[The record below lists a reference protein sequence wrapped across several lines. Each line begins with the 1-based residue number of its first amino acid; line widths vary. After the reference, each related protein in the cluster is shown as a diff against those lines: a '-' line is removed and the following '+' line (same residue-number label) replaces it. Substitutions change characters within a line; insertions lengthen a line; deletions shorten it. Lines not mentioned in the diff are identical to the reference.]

1 MTAGDEHQAES
12 HQAIEAT
19 FRIERARL
27 IAGLARMMR
36 NVDLAEE
43 LAQDA
48 LVAALAEWPKTGVP
62 ANPGAWLM
70 AVAKRRAIDELR
82 RDKMRERKHE
92 EIARTQPGYSNETR
106 GGAPKV
112 IEAAIEAA
120 MDDDLGDELLGLIFT
135 ACHPILSPDARAA
148 LTLKV
153 VGGLTTDEIARAY
166 LLSEATI
173 AQRIVRAKKAI
184 AKAGLTFEVP
194 RGSERAARLPSV
206 LEVIYL
212 IFNEGYA
219 ATAGADL
226 VRPDLCLEAQR
237 LGRIL
242 AGLMPEDAPDKAEVL
257 GLLALME
264 IQASRLRAR
273 TGPDG
278 AVIPLTEQ
286 DRARWDQLLIRR
298 GLDALAR
305 AEALGTRVGAL
316 GPYVLQAALA
326 ACHARARRAA
336 DTDWPRIAALYD
348 RLRVVAP
355 SPVVDLNRAI
365 AHSMA
370 FGPEAGLRLVDEI
383 ADAAALRDYAPLPA
397 ARGDFLFRAGRLAEA
412 RSEFTAAATLTR
424 NARERAFL
432 LARADACDAKR

>member
-1 MTAGDEHQAES
+1 MTAGETQ
-12 HQAIEAT
+12 QAIEAI

-27 IAGLARMMR
+27 IAGLVRLVR

-43 LAQDA
+43 LVQDA
-48 LVAALAEWPKTGVP
+48 LVIALSEWSRAGVP

-70 AVAKRRAIDELR
+70 TVGKRRAIDAIR

-92 EIARTQPGYSNETR
+92 EIARELDGECDGTAEGNEM
-106 GGAPKV
+106 
-112 IEAAIEAA
+112 A
-120 MDDDLGDELLGLIFT
+120 MNDDLGDELLGLIFT
-135 ACHPILSPDARAA
+135 ACHPILSADARAA
-148 LTLKV
+148 LTLRV
-153 VGGLTTDEIARAY
+153 IGGLTTDEIARAF
-166 LLSEATI
+166 LSSEVTI
-173 AQRIVRAKKAI
+173 AQRIVRAKRTI
-184 AKAGLTFEVP
+184 GKAGLSFEVP
-194 RGSERAARLPSV
+194 RGAERAARLSSV

-219 ATAGADL
+219 ATAGDDL
-226 VRPDLCLEAQR
+226 VRPGLCLEAQR
-237 LGRIL
+237 LGRML
-242 AGLMPEDAPDKAEVL
+242 AGLMAEDAEVF

-264 IQASRLRAR
+264 IQASRLPAR
-273 TGPDG
+273 IGPDG
-278 AVIPLTEQ
+278 ALLTLTEQ
-286 DRARWDQLLIRR
+286 NRARWDQLLIRR

-305 AEALGTRVGAL
+305 AEALGGD

-326 ACHARARRAA
+326 ACHARARSPA

-348 RLRVVAP
+348 RLRAVMP

-383 ADAAALRDYAPLPA
+383 ADAAALRNYAPLPA

-412 RSEFTAAATLTR
+412 RAEFEAAAKLTR
-424 NARERAFL
+424 NVREAAFL
-432 LARADACDAKR
+432 LARADACG